1 MNPQYSMDQAAIY
14 RIRVKGRLSQ
24 GWEGYF
30 ENMEISQEINE
41 QGSTITLLTGELADQ
56 AALHGTLQKLYTL
69 GFALL
74 SVEET

>member
-1 MNPQYSMDQAAIY
+1 MNPQYSMDQPAIY

-41 QGSTITLLTGELADQ
+41 QGSAITLLTGELADQ
-56 AALHGTLQKLYTL
+56 AALQGTLQKLYTL

>member
-1 MNPQYSMDQAAIY
+1 MNPQYSMDQPAIY
-14 RIRVKGRLSQ
+14 HIRVKGRLA

-41 QGSTITLLTGELADQ
+41 QGSTITLLTGELANQ

-69 GFALL
+69 GFALIFG
-74 SVEET
+74 